1 LHLDLQRPF
10 NGPSALNGR
19 RRDKTIWY
27 RKTEEAEELSGRNE
41 LESMNSKVVAQHDRA
56 AALSG
61 FLLDMTGEATSHTR
75 EAMNITMF
83 RRVSAALHNNAC
95 PEPVHLGEA

>member
-41 LESMNSKVVAQHDRA
+41 LESMNSKA
-56 AALSG
+56 
-61 FLLDMTGEATSHTR
+61 
-75 EAMNITMF
+75 
-83 RRVSAALHNNAC
+83 
-95 PEPVHLGEA
+95 